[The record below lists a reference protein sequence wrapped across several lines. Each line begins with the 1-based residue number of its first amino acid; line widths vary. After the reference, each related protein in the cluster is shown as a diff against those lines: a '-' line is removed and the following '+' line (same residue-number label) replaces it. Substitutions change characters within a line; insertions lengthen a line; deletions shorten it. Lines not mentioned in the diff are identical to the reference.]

1 MKYKKELHS
10 FLYFGLRDLQHA
22 SVLKAS
28 GARCPRAFVHK
39 EEWSMIS
46 MSKTQRRNNIQGFL
60 FIAPAMIG
68 FLAFMVY
75 PIIASV
81 FISFMDWN
89 IISKPQWTGISN
101 YVTLFNDKTFLI
113 SMMNTF
119 KWIIVYIPLSITL
132 SFILALAAELPLRGI
147 QALRTIFY
155 LPVVSPLLVVALLFV
170 WLYNPE
176 FGLINYAL
184 SFVGIPQI
192 GWLTNPNIAIFSIA
206 LMTTWK
212 MAGYNMIIFLAGLN
226 GIPHHLYEA
235 ADLDGIKPMQKIWYI
250 KLPLI
255 TPAIYYVMI
264 MSIIYAFQ
272 VFGEIYVMTKGGPG
286 YSTYTMAFY
295 LYQNAYNFGKMGY
308 GSAMSFVM
316 TLVIL
321 AVTIIQSFV
330 LGRKVQYEM

>member
-1 MKYKKELHS
+1 MSAGSSIKR
-10 FLYFGLRDLQHA
+10 RD
-22 SVLKAS
+22 
-28 GARCPRAFVHK
+28 
-39 EEWSMIS
+39 
-46 MSKTQRRNNIQGFL
+46 NIEGYL
-60 FIAPAMIG
+60 FIAPAMFG

-81 FISFMDWN
+81 AISFMDWN
-89 IISKPQWTGISN
+89 IISKPSWIGFDN
-101 YVTLFNDKTFLI
+101 YITLFTDQTFQI
-113 SMMNTF
+113 SMLNTF
-119 KWIIVYIPLSITL
+119 KWVIVYIPLSITL
-132 SFILALAAELPLRGI
+132 SFILALAAELPLKGI

-176 FGLINYAL
+176 FGLINYVL
-184 SFVGIPQI
+184 SFFGIPKI
-192 GWLTNPNIAIFSIA
+192 GWLTNPHLAIFSIA
-206 LMTTWK
+206 FMTTWK

-226 GIPHHLYEA
+226 GIPRALYEA
-235 ADLDGIKPMQKIWYI
+235 ADLDGIKPLQKVFYI

-255 TPAIYYVMI
+255 TPAMYYVMV

-295 LYQNAYNFGKMGY
+295 LYQNAYSFGRMGY

-321 AVTIIQSFV
+321 AVTILQSTV
-330 LGRKVQYEM
+330 LGKKVQYDM